1 MMLLF
6 NILCKFECDF
16 TEFILILFK
25 YNSLM
30 KNKYPL
36 QIVLKVAF
44 IVVAFFFAS
53 ICFAQHEAPMNPPKT
68 AVKMKN
74 PFPADEFSL
83 ERGKHS
89 YQLDCIRCHGKDGNG
104 DGLKADKVQKKVTDL
119 GAEAIQK
126 QTDGELFWKISES
139 RRPMPLTDITNDQRW
154 DIVNYIRTFKK
165 K

>member
-1 MMLLF
+1 MMLIF

-89 YQLDCIRCHGKDGNG
+89 YQLDCVRCHGKDGNG

-139 RRPMPLTDITNDQRW
+139 RRPMPLTDITDDQRW

>member
-1 MMLLF
+1 
-6 NILCKFECDF
+6 
-16 TEFILILFK
+16 
-25 YNSLM
+25 M
-30 KNKYPL
+30 KNKNPR
-36 QIVLKVAF
+36 QIVLKLAF
-44 IVVAFFFAS
+44 IVVALFYAS
-53 ICFAQHEAPMNPPKT
+53 TGFAQHEAPMKAPKT

-104 DGLKADKVQKKVTDL
+104 DGIKSEKVSKEITDL
-119 GAEAIQK
+119 GSDVIQK
-126 QTDGELFWKISES
+126 QTDGELFWKISEA

>member
-1 MMLLF
+1 
-6 NILCKFECDF
+6 
-16 TEFILILFK
+16 
-25 YNSLM
+25 M
-30 KNKYPL
+30 KNKNPR
-36 QIVLKVAF
+36 QIVLKLAF
-44 IVVAFFFAS
+44 IVVAFFYVS
-53 ICFAQHEAPMNPPKT
+53 IGFAQHEAPMKAPKT

-104 DGLKADKVQKKVTDL
+104 DGIKSEKVSKKITDL
-119 GAEAIQK
+119 GSDIIQK
-126 QTDGELFWKISES
+126 QTDGELFWKISEA
-139 RRPMPLTDITNDQRW
+139 RRPMPLTGLTNDQRW